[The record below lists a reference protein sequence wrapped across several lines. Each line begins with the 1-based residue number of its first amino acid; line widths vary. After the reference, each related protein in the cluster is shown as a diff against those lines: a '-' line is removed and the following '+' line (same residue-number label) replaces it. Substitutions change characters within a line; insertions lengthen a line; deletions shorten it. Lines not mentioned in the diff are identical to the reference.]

1 MPLSEHEQRILE
13 EIERRLAEEDP
24 KFART
29 TTRATPRGVA
39 VGRIKRAVFAF
50 LAGFGILLAGLIA
63 GGGLLVPLGLV
74 AFGVMLAGVV
84 FVAQSARDLGSGPAT
99 GERPADR
106 NWFDRFEERWRKR
119 FERPGDGS

>member
-39 VGRIKRAVFAF
+39 VSRMKRAVFSF
-50 LAGFGILLAGLIA
+50 VAGFGFLLAGLIA
-63 GGGLLVPLGLV
+63 GGNLLLSFGLV
-74 AFGVMLAGVV
+74 AFGVMLASVV
-84 FVAQSARDLGSGPAT
+84 VIARAARDIGTDVARGASRT
-99 GERPADR
+99 T
-106 NWFDRFEERWRKR
+106 WFDRMEGRWRKK